1 MLFFEFYLF
10 CFGDSHIFGET
21 VIASGALD
29 LQKPDIFLMDLDAF
43 DVFRPCRK
51 DDAEIGHVINIS
63 IIEQIELMKYPLRQ
77 DRQLS

>member
-10 CFGDSHIFGET
+10 CLGDSHILGEA

-29 LQKPDIFLMDLDAF
+29 LQEPDIFLMDLDAL

-51 DDAEIGHVINIS
+51 DDAEIGHEIRYIN
-63 IIEQIELMKYPLRQ
+63 Y
-77 DRQLS
+77 